1 MAVQSKNGSPFPPGA
16 DAAGT
21 TRDPA
26 APKGRIAIAT
36 PVSRGASSAHGSQE
50 LERAAKRLLA
60 AVGRDTS
67 AARGWT
73 PYSDGDSNTSIKG
86 PAGTN
91 VNLGDVLAEALAPLG
106 YARVEKL
113 TFRAEWSTRDVEH
126 VLRFDTYGNPKEFL
140 TADAG
145 LRNNEAE
152 AFAKQ
157 CKGRYA
163 HPMFLQAKSQDG
175 YWNSPWFC
183 PMHFSLGELL
193 RWGLRSS
200 INLAGKTFRTSRRS
214 HRSGRAVQA
223 TAARR
228 RNPNDRVFARLSRT
242 RRGTASLDY
251 ARPFLPRG
259 AGRVSGRKAWPAPGR
274 NKRPLASAR
283 GASRQWDRHLP
294 VHSRDLYRPHPRR
307 RSSRCRASCDL
318 ARAVFRLSRASAVRA
333 SQA

>member
-73 PYSDGDSNTSIKG
+73 PYSDGNSNTSIKG

-200 INLAGKTFRTSRRS
+200 INLAGKTSEQVAEAIVPGVQSKLLPLVGAIRT
-214 HRSGRAVQA
+214 
-223 TAARR
+223 
-228 RNPNDRVFARLSRT
+228 
-242 RRGTASLDY
+242 TASLLAFLERD
-251 ARPFLPRG
+251 AEPLLWIMRAPFYRAALVAYL
-259 AGRVSGRKAWPAPGR
+259 AGKLGRR
-274 NKRPLASAR
+274 REET
-283 GASRQWDRHLP
+283 
-294 VHSRDLYRPHPRR
+294 RDLLRQH
-307 RSSRCRASCDL
+307 AALL
-318 ARAVFRLSRASAVRA
+318 ANGIDISQFTPETYIDHILDDAAAAVA
-333 SQA
+333 QAAT